1 MTPSNDKPLQRTPTP
16 HVVLFVHTSS
26 HASDATIMR
35 VLKYN
40 MYNKAENRGKGEQ
53 QQLVHNPGINLYTI

>member
-1 MTPSNDKPLQRTPTP
+1 
-16 HVVLFVHTSS
+16 
-26 HASDATIMR
+26 MR